1 MLAELA
7 KALDDCL
14 RRRLDGESLEACLN
28 DYPAL
33 RARLEPLLTTA
44 AFATTTPK
52 VSPSEGFRAASQAR
66 LMVRLHERSRQ
77 PKSARARRGEGLLK
91 AVGAACSKLIQAL
104 GKPRPLAVPA
114 TLLLLLAAG
123 GSISIIAGIGLQGQ
137 PSALAAQ
144 CTFSVLSG
152 SAQVQAPGSDTWQIA
167 GDGMVLAA
175 GTRVRTAP
183 DSHAMLTFFEGSSLT
198 LEPGTDVEIQSV
210 EGSAGSSTDIVLKQ
224 WVGKTWS
231 RVVKRLDAG
240 TRYEIITPSACALVR
255 GTMFETEV
263 DGTLSTTV
271 RTTEGLVSVLAQGK
285 EVLLPAG
292 QESSVDAG
300 AAPSEPRAI
309 APAANELVITVGFP
323 AVASVCDPGGAS
335 VGYLPDGF
343 AFSQVP
349 GAQSTSPGDGLQ
361 VIRIPNPAPG
371 EYSLVLRSA
380 VGGASQVSL
389 ALLSAGEPVFT
400 HAEAYR
406 VPRGSEWLVPF
417 SLKAE
422 DGRLVDVEVGEIQ
435 PLDGLSPENL
445 IRPAATVAPTASAEA
460 TMEPTT
466 QPSPSVSN
474 CTLSLVSSDGGSVVQ
489 PGQGVFLFHAGA
501 IVPIVAEADPGW
513 VFDRWVGDVADISAP
528 ATTVR
533 MSKPQAI
540 AAIFVRQT

>member
-1 MLAELA
+1 MLAELS

-14 RRRLDGESLEACLN
+14 ERRLDGESLESCLN
-28 DYPAL
+28 DYPEL

-44 AFATTTPK
+44 AFVSAAPK
-52 VSPSEGFRAASQAR
+52 VSPSEGFRVASQAR

-77 PKSARARRGEGLLK
+77 RKSARAQRGEGLLK
-91 AVGAACSKLIQAL
+91 AVGTACRKLIQAL
-104 GKPRPLAVPA
+104 NKPLPLAVPV

-123 GSISIIAGIGLQGQ
+123 GSISVIAGIGLPGQ
-137 PSALAAQ
+137 PSALASQ
-144 CTFSVLSG
+144 CTVSVLGG
-152 SAQVQAPGSDTWQIA
+152 SAQVQLPGSDTWQMA

-210 EGSAGSSTDIVLKQ
+210 EGSGGSSTDIVLKQ

-231 RVVKRLDAG
+231 RVVKRLDAD

-255 GTMFETEV
+255 GTLFETEV
-263 DGTLSTTV
+263 GSTLSTTV
-271 RTTEGLVSVLAQGK
+271 RTTEGLVSVVAQGK
-285 EVLLPAG
+285 EVFLPAG
-292 QESSVDAG
+292 QEASAEPG
-300 AAPSEPRAI
+300 AAPSEPRPI
-309 APAANELVITVGFP
+309 TPAANELLITVGLP

-343 AFSQVP
+343 AFNQIP
-349 GAQSTSPGDGLQ
+349 GAQSTSPGDGVQ
-361 VIRIPNPAPG
+361 VIRVPNPVPG

-380 VGGASQVSL
+380 VGGVSQVSL
-389 ALLSAGEPVFT
+389 VLQSAGQPVFT
-400 HAEAYR
+400 HADAYR

-422 DGRLVDVEVGEIQ
+422 DGGLIDVEVGDIQ
-435 PLDGLSPENL
+435 PLNGQSPENL

-460 TMEPTT
+460 TLEPT
-466 QPSPSVSN
+466 QPAPSLSN
-474 CTLSLVSSDGGSVVQ
+474 YTLSLVSSDGGSVVQ

-501 IVPIVAEADPGW
+501 VVTIVAEADAGW
-513 VFDRWVGDVADISAP
+513 VFDRWVGDVENISAP
-528 ATTVR
+528 ATTVK